1 MTLVVLTVVVIALLV
16 AVLAIFLFAIGAL
29 LNRTANNLDDCA
41 QNVKNI
47 AYQADVIGP
56 AIERINTTGTTVIGA
71 LPLLCDGAEQIGVA
85 KGAPYVDPDAPRPSR
100 YSAPPA
106 AAPAAAAPVHRAP
119 VPVAAVPE
127 PAPPAA
133 AAPEPSH
140 AAPAAVPAG
149 SQHSVGYLDD
159 ASGNYGYLDS

>member
-47 AYQADVIGP
+47 SHQAEVIGP

-100 YSAPPA
+100 YSAPPV
-106 AAPAAAAPVHRAP
+106 AAAPVHRAP
-119 VPVAAVPE
+119 VPAAAAPE
-127 PAPPAA
+127 TAPPPAA

-140 AAPAAVPAG
+140 AGTAAVPAG

-159 ASGNYGYLDS
+159 ATGSYGYLDS